1 MKNSKRE
8 RERERERERVGW
20 TERGSEWIRAV
31 STAPSGMHPRA
42 KQLGFNGKF
51 PERMH
56 ASVHRPLGLF
66 RNKEKQARRQLKSTK
81 QNNMHYS

>member
-1 MKNSKRE
+1 MKTSKRE
-8 RERERERERVGW
+8 REWDGERKLVDRSSFHCAI
-20 TERGSEWIRAV
+20 RGAFLLFI
-31 STAPSGMHPRA
+31 PKA